1 MGKVSQAEHHVDL
14 LQKEA
19 LGNLQLRMGEVG
31 RSVTSLS
38 IIGMSVLNSY
48 LADAMS
54 WLNELLNQSVGNRE
68 TQFFFSL
75 RPKSVIELDTR
86 RTSLQVERVGGSIFD
101 VSETLRSSLTC
112 LDRLNWQFTSSF
124 VKFDVLPGPK
134 VEKH

>member
-48 LADAMS
+48 FADAMS

-68 TQFFFSL
+68 T
-75 RPKSVIELDTR
+75 
-86 RTSLQVERVGGSIFD
+86 
-101 VSETLRSSLTC
+101 
-112 LDRLNWQFTSSF
+112 
-124 VKFDVLPGPK
+124 
-134 VEKH
+134 

>member
-31 RSVTSLS
+31 RSVTSLF

-48 LADAMS
+48 FADAMS

-68 TQFFFSL
+68 T
-75 RPKSVIELDTR
+75 
-86 RTSLQVERVGGSIFD
+86 
-101 VSETLRSSLTC
+101 
-112 LDRLNWQFTSSF
+112 
-124 VKFDVLPGPK
+124 
-134 VEKH
+134 

>member
-31 RSVTSLS
+31 RSVTSLF

-48 LADAMS
+48 FTDAMS

-68 TQFFFSL
+68 T
-75 RPKSVIELDTR
+75 
-86 RTSLQVERVGGSIFD
+86 
-101 VSETLRSSLTC
+101 
-112 LDRLNWQFTSSF
+112 
-124 VKFDVLPGPK
+124 
-134 VEKH
+134 

>member
-1 MGKVSQAEHHVDL
+1 MSTFQARKKELMGKVSQAEHHVDL

-75 RPKSVIELDTR
+75 RPRSVVELDTR
-86 RTSLQVERVGGSIFD
+86 RTNFK
-101 VSETLRSSLTC
+101 SS
-112 LDRLNWQFTSSF
+112 
-124 VKFDVLPGPK
+124 
-134 VEKH
+134 